1 MKKNGKSLFLSQN
14 IPKFA
19 ADFGIKPLFK
29 RAERPIAR
37 AISWV
42 HTRERRLNINNLK
55 LSE

>member
-19 ADFGIKPLFK
+19 ADFGMKPLSK

-37 AISWV
+37 AISWA
-42 HTRERRLNINNLK
+42 HTHKRKVSTNI
-55 LSE
+55 

>member
-37 AISWV
+37 AILWA

-55 LSE
+55 P